1 MKQDSNN
8 KSIDKNFKLMIMS
21 AIALLVLF
29 VYTIYKSSSNI
40 QGISYYVG
48 LGFLFILLILSF
60 ILRANQDKIRDYF
73 LKKKG
78 KSVESSFDSELKK
91 KF

>member
-73 LKKKG
+73 LKIKDIYYDCKNWNNYN
-78 KSVESSFDSELKK
+78 K
-91 KF
+91 

>member
-73 LKKKG
+73 LKK
-78 KSVESSFDSELKK
+78 
-91 KF
+91 

>member
-21 AIALLVLF
+21 AIALFVLLF
-29 VYTIYKSSSNI
+29 ILFIKSSSNI

-60 ILRANQDKIRDYF
+60 YS
-73 LKKKG
+73 
-78 KSVESSFDSELKK
+78 KSKSR
-91 KF
+91 